1 MPPGRKKGELRVKQI
16 IIAIDGPAGAGK
28 STIAKQVAQKLGYVY
43 IDTGAMYRAVTWAL
57 LQTGRPFTEEDATVM
72 ARNLPLVFRPHGG
85 VNQVFVG
92 GTNVTDAIRTL
103 DVSQNVSKIAA
114 IGGVRTALVE
124 LQRKMGRQGGVVM
137 DGRDIGTVV
146 FPKAQLKIFLTA
158 TVQERARRRYQ
169 ELTEK
174 GMACDLKEMEKRIAE
189 RDALD
194 ENREISPLRCADD
207 AVYLDSTSL
216 SIPEVVA
223 KILELAGKAA

>member
-1 MPPGRKKGELRVKQI
+1 MCVKQI

-57 LQTGRPFTEEDATVM
+57 LQTGRPFTVEDAAVT
-72 ARNLPLVFRPHGG
+72 ARNLPLVFRPAGG

-92 GTNVTDAIRTL
+92 DTNVTEAIRTL
-103 DVSQNVSKIAA
+103 DVSQNVSKVAA
-114 IGGVRTALVE
+114 IGGVRKALVE
-124 LQRKMGRQGGVVM
+124 LQRKMGCQGGVVM

-146 FPKAQLKIFLTA
+146 FPQAQLKIFLTA

-207 AVYLDSTSL
+207 AVYLDSTRL

>member
-1 MPPGRKKGELRVKQI
+1 MRVKQI

-57 LQTGRPFTEEDATVM
+57 LQTGRPFTEKDAAVT
-72 ARNLPLVFRPHGG
+72 ARNLPLVFRPAGG
-85 VNQVFVG
+85 GNQVFVG
-92 GTNVTDAIRTL
+92 DTNVTEAIRTL
-103 DVSQNVSKIAA
+103 DVSQNVSKVAA
-114 IGGVRTALVE
+114 IGGVRKALVE
-124 LQRKMGRQGGVVM
+124 LQRKMGSQGGVVM

-146 FPKAQLKIFLTA
+146 FPQAQLKIFLTA

-174 GMACDLKEMEKRIAE
+174 GMACDLKEMENRISE

-207 AVYLDSTSL
+207 AVYLDSTRL

>member
-1 MPPGRKKGELRVKQI
+1 MKQI

-57 LQTGRPFTEEDATVM
+57 LQTGGPVTDADATEI
-72 ARNLPLVFRPHGG
+72 ARKLPLVFRPANG

-92 GTNVTDAIRTL
+92 DKDVTEAIRTL
-103 DVSQNVSKIAA
+103 EVSQNVSKVAA
-114 IGGVRTALVE
+114 IGGVRKALVE
-124 LQRKMGRQGGVVM
+124 LQRKMGSQGGVVM

-146 FPKAQLKIFLTA
+146 FPRAQLKIFLTA
-158 TVQERARRRYQ
+158 TVQERAWRRYQ

-194 ENREISPLRCADD
+194 ETREISPLRCAAD
-207 AVYLDSTSL
+207 AVYLDSTNL

-223 KILELAGKAA
+223 KILELAGKVA